1 MSKEK
6 EGMMSAGQDL
16 FTKII
21 ISRRI
26 SIYLFISKYCLY
38 ESLSSIVSSSGPKL
52 QINFGSCKNSL
63 IYSGFESWIHNFL
76 LRIKIVT
83 QNLQSSLTTLCTL
96 FPDTWQHTGGMEQE
110 TSNTSTSLRPGQ
122 QLWSKLSQ
130 CLQNLDFLDSQTRK
144 VPPPSQCC
152 PHLLPWMVISQLGEG

>member
-52 QINFGSCKNSL
+52 
-63 IYSGFESWIHNFL
+63 
-76 LRIKIVT
+76 
-83 QNLQSSLTTLCTL
+83 
-96 FPDTWQHTGGMEQE
+96 
-110 TSNTSTSLRPGQ
+110 
-122 QLWSKLSQ
+122 
-130 CLQNLDFLDSQTRK
+130 
-144 VPPPSQCC
+144 
-152 PHLLPWMVISQLGEG
+152 